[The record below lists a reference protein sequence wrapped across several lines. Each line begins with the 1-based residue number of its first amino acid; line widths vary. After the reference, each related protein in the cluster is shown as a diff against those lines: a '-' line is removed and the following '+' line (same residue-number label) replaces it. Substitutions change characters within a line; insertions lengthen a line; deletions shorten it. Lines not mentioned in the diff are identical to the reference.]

1 MAGYNAVTYVDGI
14 ERTTETPIS
23 LFGMNDSIT
32 SRVFATALSRSSF
45 TMLTSYCGANVNSKA
60 ALSTRW
66 LIVSM
71 SSVARPTSLSLKAS
85 IDGGVKTKTMLRDT
99 ASLHSILLYIN
110 VENEIVPRFENL

>member
-14 ERTTETPIS
+14 ERTTENTDFHY
-23 LFGMNDSIT
+23 LEMNDSIT

-71 SSVARPTSLSLKAS
+71 SSVARPTSLSL
-85 IDGGVKTKTMLRDT
+85 
-99 ASLHSILLYIN
+99 N